1 MRVPRSH
8 PVSRTRAAP
17 TLVLAVLGVGLLVGV
32 QGGCRAGQRPAPI
45 ARPGPASPGPQH
57 PADEQWRLAAQ
68 QVTCALYGLHAE
80 SLVQHRDVGQVTLL
94 EALAAIDQMEQH
106 DRDNPQTRALCA
118 ALRKLALLVYDYPTW
133 TRYDAYIYAQQEC
146 LRAPPL

>member
-1 MRVPRSH
+1 M
-8 PVSRTRAAP
+8 AAP
-17 TLVLAVLGVGLLVGV
+17 TMALAVLGVGLLVCV
-32 QGGCRAGQRPAPI
+32 QGGCRAGPHPAPM
-45 ARPGPASPGPQH
+45 ARAGQASPVQQQH
-57 PADEQWRLAAQ
+57 ADDQWRMAAQ

-106 DRDNPQTRALCA
+106 ERDNPQTRALCA
-118 ALRKLALLVYDYPTW
+118 ALRKLALLVYDYPAW
-133 TRYDAYIYAQQEC
+133 TRYDAYVYAQQEC

>member
-1 MRVPRSH
+1 M
-8 PVSRTRAAP
+8 AAP
-17 TLVLAVLGVGLLVGV
+17 TISLAVLGVGLLVCV
-32 QGGCRAGQRPAPI
+32 QGGCRAGP
-45 ARPGPASPGPQH
+45 H
-57 PADEQWRLAAQ
+57 PATMSRAGQESPLQQQHVDDPWRMAAQ

-106 DRDNPQTRALCA
+106 DHDNPQTRALCA
-118 ALRKLALLVYDYPTW
+118 ALRQLALLVYADPAW
-133 TRYDAYIYAQQEC
+133 TRYEAYVYAQQEC